1 MEATATVAHENVNNA
16 DLLVSCALLH
26 DSIEDTTTT
35 YEDIEELFGIEIA
48 DGVLSLTKNTMLP
61 SKLEQMTDSIKRI
74 RSQPLEV
81 WMVKLCDRITNLQ
94 PPPRHW
100 DKIKIENYKNEA
112 GFILDRLGEASPF
125 LADRLSNKIA
135 NYEQYL

>member
-1 MEATATVAHENVNNA
+1 
-16 DLLVSCALLH
+16 
-26 DSIEDTTTT
+26 
-35 YEDIEELFGIEIA
+35 
-48 DGVLSLTKNTMLP
+48 
-61 SKLEQMTDSIKRI
+61 
-74 RSQPLEV
+74 
-81 WMVKLCDRITNLQ
+81 MVKLCDRITNLQ